1 MSDYLE
7 LNGNEKKQVVKSQL
21 KNIQMSKYA
30 LELSILQ
37 ENAIPNPSEGLLD
50 AYSNDMSLFLLKEQ
64 VLEDRLNEL
73 NNEYPETD
81 DSP

>member
-7 LNGNEKKQVVKSQL
+7 LNSNEKKQIVKSQL
-21 KNIQMSKYA
+21 KNIQMSKYS

-37 ENAIPNPSEGLLD
+37 ENAVPDPSEGLLE
-50 AYSNDMSLFLLKEQ
+50 AYSNDMSLYLLKEQ

-73 NNEYPETD
+73 NDEYPETD
-81 DSP
+81 DSL